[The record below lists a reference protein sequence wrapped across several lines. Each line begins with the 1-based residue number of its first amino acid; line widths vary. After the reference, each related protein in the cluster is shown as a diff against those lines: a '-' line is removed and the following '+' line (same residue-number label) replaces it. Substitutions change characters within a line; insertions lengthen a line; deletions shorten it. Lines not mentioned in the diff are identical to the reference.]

1 MVTYFYVSTDNEAVS
16 ERKDSDEL
24 VWRALADATRRE
36 ILDRLRVRAHTTGE
50 LARLF
55 EITRFGVMKHLS
67 VLVEADLVLVRR
79 SGRERWNYLN
89 AAALQHAVERWM
101 TPFQHVHAGSLV
113 RLRMTSERGGSPGR
127 ESQRAESQRAD
138 PSRRDSPSPDPSRRD
153 SPLSDPA
160 RQGVPEEGEMISE
173 PAVMHIE
180 QEIRIGAPPSRV
192 FCALTEEVG
201 RWWGGGY
208 RLLDERSA
216 VRIDLRVGGHM
227 YETSGERSAS
237 WGMVTAVEPDRE
249 LELTGR
255 MGMGGAVLGVIR
267 YTLEPDGEGTLL
279 RLSHRASGEI
289 DEKTESDYDTGWKYL
304 LGDLMKS
311 YVEENAR

>member
-1 MVTYFYVSTDNEAVS
+1 MPATFSRGRHRLPRVDDVHG
-16 ERKDSDEL
+16 L
-24 VWRALADATRRE
+24 PLADATRRE

-67 VLVEADLVLVRR
+67 VLVEANLVLVRR

-138 PSRRDSPSPDPSRRD
+138 PSRRDSP
-153 SPLSDPA
+153 LSDPA

-208 RLLDERSA
+208 RLQDERSA

-304 LGDLMKS
+304 LGDLLKS
-311 YVEENAR
+311 YVEEGSR

>member
-1 MVTYFYVSTDNEAVS
+1 MVTHFYVSTDNEAVS
-16 ERKDSDEL
+16 AQKDSDEL

-50 LARLF
+50 LAELF

-67 VLVEADLVLVRR
+67 VLVEANLVLVRR

-89 AAALQHAVERWM
+89 AAVLQHAVERWM

-127 ESQRAESQRAD
+127 ESQRA
-138 PSRRDSPSPDPSRRD
+138 
-153 SPLSDPA
+153 DPA

-192 FCALTEEVG
+192 FRALTEEVG

-304 LGDLMKS
+304 LGDLLKS
-311 YVEENAR
+311 YVEEGSR